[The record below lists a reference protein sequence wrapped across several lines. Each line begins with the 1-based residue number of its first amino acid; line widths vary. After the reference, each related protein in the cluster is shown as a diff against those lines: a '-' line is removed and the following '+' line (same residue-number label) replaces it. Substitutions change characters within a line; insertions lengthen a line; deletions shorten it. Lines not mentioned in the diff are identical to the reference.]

1 MSLCHLLAFWVGPD
15 LVRIDR
21 LLRQS
26 GLMRP
31 KWDERHFA
39 DGQTYGT
46 ATIEKVLKRLHT
58 SYRETSSEMSVRGL
72 SRMIVEVV

>member
-1 MSLCHLLAFWVGPD
+1 
-15 LVRIDR
+15 
-21 LLRQS
+21 
-26 GLMRP
+26 MRP